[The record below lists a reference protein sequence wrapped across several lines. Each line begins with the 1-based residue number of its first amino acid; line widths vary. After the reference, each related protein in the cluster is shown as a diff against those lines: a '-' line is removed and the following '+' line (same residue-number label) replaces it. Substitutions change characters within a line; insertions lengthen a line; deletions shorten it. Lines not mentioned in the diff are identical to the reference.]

1 MSDHAAVGV
10 KVLLGYSEVAT
21 HPRPGGGGGGAAVI
35 FIRIFE
41 QVVLLPQE
49 KTWRCI

>member
-1 MSDHAAVGV
+1 MSDHTIDGV
-10 KVLLGYSEVAT
+10 TEVIGNRKVAT